1 MLQKVKEQWNSVD
14 TDSLKKSVS
23 GYLARS
29 PQAQADV
36 SDMDSVSSEKAP
48 SITELSEVSDPDT
61 SRSKSRPRKSRE
73 LQELETRLEEQVK
86 LKNRM
91 ADMLEQQQDKSKA
104 ENREVKRSYEL
115 KLQEQHSKLTEEI
128 SKKDK
133 FLDKSKHVIQEL
145 SKDVQDVQKQSDM
158 NALQHV
164 MELEKCKEETLQSTE
179 KIKQLEGELQT
190 TRDENESL
198 KQKGFALESKTNKLS
213 LLQEDNVNLTK
224 ELSTM
229 RDVMQNSTDAS
240 KDKYKLLLEQVTTE
254 RDQLKHQ
261 CSSLQQQLTDTQRD
275 SSAVKRKLED
285 NKNALV
291 SELNECKDN
300 FFKLEKEKRMLEEEG
315 KTQRS
320 AHRKEADK
328 LKKELELNREQSSQ
342 TQTVTENSL
351 SEARQLLQSKEQ
363 EIVRLSGEGE
373 RQLLQ
378 ISKLQKDSDRN
389 VQELKSSLQ
398 KERHSVEE
406 FTALVEQVKL
416 EKAQELESIYS
427 THDDEKQSLIDQ
439 NSELKQQ
446 VSATHDQL
454 TAVTSSSL
462 TAHQKYKNEL
472 SKVEKDR
479 KSMEDQVMKVK
490 NERVVLQQKCLDL
503 EKGTKGHKSA
513 EEGWIAQFEELANKH
528 EKSVKD
534 TERLQMTVELLN
546 KELSSSKTESQNKQ
560 VELQTQLTLTKQQQ
574 EQERLEMIQTIDG
587 LHSQI
592 KILEQTILSNSQKSQ
607 QLNLQLNQEQG
618 DNKQIQASLQSEL
631 DRLNHKVTES
641 EQTLM
646 ELNTAKQMIE
656 HKNDNLKTAI
666 QERNNLQT
674 QLTEKQH
681 ELEASVNQCEEIS
694 KMNNELREQI
704 LDISDKILSMRSGL
718 EEGVSTLV
726 EGVMGSIGRI
736 EVNLVGLE
744 GKVTEI
750 ERMSTEMK
758 ELRTNLA
765 TLQLENNEYQEKLQK
780 KSLEIKQLQQR
791 QTDLKK
797 VMSRELKMQS
807 SQSEVTLQEQQLAR
821 SDSNGSL
828 EITPLIPIEPLPTQ
842 NVTPV
847 IGENNPNK
855 NFLKSNSMLVLPTL
869 THNETD
875 LIDLSIQSPL
885 TEINF
890 QYLRNIILQYM
901 CSTPIEAKQL
911 HKAIFTL
918 LSASKREQT
927 SVNQFW
933 DYRESWFG
941 YKAPPKF
948 RSIIPE
954 SKEL

>member
-1 MLQKVKEQWNSVD
+1 MLQRVKEQWNSVD

-23 GYLARS
+23 GYLTRS
-29 PQAQADV
+29 PQAPGDV
-36 SDMDSVSSEKAP
+36 SDLDSVSSEKAP

-61 SRSKSRPRKSRE
+61 SRTKSRPRKSRE
-73 LQELETRLEEQVK
+73 LEELEIRLEEQVK
-86 LKNRM
+86 LKNRL

-104 ENREVKRSYEL
+104 ESREVKRSYEL
-115 KLQEQHSKLTEEI
+115 KLQEQHTKLTEEI
-128 SKKDK
+128 SKKEK
-133 FLDKSKHVIQEL
+133 FLEKSKHVIQEL

-158 NALQHV
+158 NALQHA
-164 MELEKCKEETLQSTE
+164 MELEKCKNETLQSTD

-190 TRDENESL
+190 TREDNESL
-198 KQKGFALESKTNKLS
+198 EQKGFALENTINKLS
-213 LLQEDNVNLTK
+213 LLQEDNSKLTK
-224 ELSTM
+224 EVSAM
-229 RDVMQNSTDAS
+229 REVMQNSTDAS
-240 KDKYKLLLEQVTTE
+240 EDKYKLLLEQVTNE

-261 CSSLQQQLTDTQRD
+261 CSSLQQQLTDAQGN
-275 SSAVKRKLED
+275 SSAVKRKLEGS
-285 NKNALV
+285 KNTLV

-300 FFKLEKEKRMLEEEG
+300 FFKLEKEKRRLEGEI

-320 AHRKEADK
+320 TLQGEVNK
-328 LKKELELNREQSSQ
+328 LKNELKLSREQSNKA
-342 TQTVTENSL
+342 QTVTENNL
-351 SEARQLLQSKEQ
+351 SEAKQLSQSKEQ

-406 FTALVEQVKL
+406 LTALVEQIKL

-427 THDDEKQSLIDQ
+427 THDDEKQGLIDQ

-446 VSATHDQL
+446 VSATQEQL
-454 TAVTSSSL
+454 TAVTSSSF

-490 NERVVLQQKCLDL
+490 SERVVLQQKCLDL
-503 EKGTKGHKSA
+503 EKGVKGFKSA
-513 EEGWIAQFEELANKH
+513 EEGWVTQFEELTNKH

-534 TERLQMTVELLN
+534 TERLQMTVDLLN
-546 KELSSSKTESQNKQ
+546 KELSSSRTESQNKQ

-574 EQERLEMIQTIDG
+574 EQERVELLQTIDG

-607 QLNLQLNQEQG
+607 QLNLQLDQVDG
-618 DNKQIQASLQSEL
+618 DNKQIQASLQSEV
-631 DRLNHKVTES
+631 DRLNRKATES

-674 QLTEKQH
+674 QLTEKQR

-694 KMNNELREQI
+694 KLNNELRQQI
-704 LDISDKILSMRSGL
+704 LDISDRIVSLKTGL
-718 EEGVSTLV
+718 EERVSTLV
-726 EGVMGSIGRI
+726 EGVMGRIGRI
-736 EVNLVGLE
+736 DVNLIGLE
-744 GKVTEI
+744 DKVTGLG
-750 ERMSTEMK
+750 RMSTEMK
-758 ELRTNLA
+758 ELRTSLT
-765 TLQLENNEYQEKLQK
+765 TLQLENSEYQEKLQK

-791 QTDLKK
+791 QADLKK

-807 SQSEVTLQEQQLAR
+807 NHSEMSLQEQQLAR

-828 EITPLIPIEPLPTQ
+828 DNTSLIPIEQLA
-842 NVTPV
+842 TPV
-847 IGENNPNK
+847 FGENAPNK
-855 NFLKSNSMLVLPTL
+855 NFLKSNSMLVLPSL
-869 THNETD
+869 AHSETD

-901 CSTPIEAKQL
+901 CSIPVEAKQL

-918 LSASKREQT
+918 LSASKKEQT

-933 DYRESWFG
+933 DYRDSWFG
-941 YKAPPKF
+941 YKVPPKF

>member
-1 MLQKVKEQWNSVD
+1 MLQRVKEQWNSVD

-23 GYLARS
+23 GYLVRS

-104 ENREVKRSYEL
+104 ESREVKRSYEL
-115 KLQEQHSKLTEEI
+115 KLQEQHAKLTEEA

-158 NALQHV
+158 NALQHA
-164 MELEKCKEETLQSTE
+164 MELEKCKKETFQSTE
-179 KIKQLEGELQT
+179 RIKQLEGELQT
-190 TRDENESL
+190 TRADNEGL
-198 KQKGFALESKTNKLS
+198 KQKGFALESTTNKLS
-213 LLQEDNVNLTK
+213 LLQEDNTKLTK
-224 ELSTM
+224 ELSAM
-229 RDVMQNSTDAS
+229 RDVMQNSTDTS
-240 KDKYKLLLEQVTTE
+240 EDKYKLLLEQVTSE

-261 CSSLQQQLTDTQRD
+261 CSSLQQQLTDAQRD
-275 SSAVKRKLED
+275 SSAVKRELED
-285 NKNALV
+285 SNNTLV
-291 SELNECKDN
+291 SELNECKDS
-300 FFKLEKEKRMLEEEG
+300 FYKLESEKRRLEEESR
-315 KTQRS
+315 TQRS
-320 AHRKEADK
+320 NLQKEVDK
-328 LKKELELNREQSSQ
+328 LKKELKLSSEQSNQ
-342 TQTVTENSL
+342 AQTVTENNL

-378 ISKLQKDSDRN
+378 ISKLQKDGDRN
-389 VQELKSSLQ
+389 VQELKSSIQ
-398 KERHSVEE
+398 KERNNVEE
-406 FTALVEQVKL
+406 LTALVEQVKL

-446 VSATHDQL
+446 VSSTEDQL
-454 TAVTSSSL
+454 TAVTSSSF

-490 NERVVLQQKCLDL
+490 SERVGLQQKCLDL
-503 EKGTKGHKSA
+503 EKGVKGHKSA
-513 EEGWIAQFEELANKH
+513 EEGWITQFEELTNKH
-528 EKSVKD
+528 EKSLKD
-534 TERLQMTVELLN
+534 MERLQMTVDLLN

-560 VELQTQLTLTKQQQ
+560 VELQTQLTLTKQQH
-574 EQERLEMIQTIDG
+574 EQERVEMLQTIDG
-587 LHSQI
+587 LHRQI
-592 KILEQTILSNSQKSQ
+592 KILDQTILSNSQKSQ
-607 QLNLQLNQEQG
+607 QLNLQLDQVEG
-618 DNKQIQASLQSEL
+618 DNKQIQASLQSEV
-631 DRLNHKVTES
+631 DRLNRKATES

-656 HKNDNLKTAI
+656 HKNDNLKTTI

-674 QLTEKQH
+674 QLTGKHH

-694 KMNNELREQI
+694 QANNELRQQI
-704 LDISDKILSMRSGL
+704 LDISEKIVSLKTGL
-718 EEGVSTLV
+718 EEGVNTLV
-726 EGVMGSIGRI
+726 EGVMGRIGQI

-744 GKVTEI
+744 DKVMGLG
-750 ERMSTEMK
+750 RMSTEMK
-758 ELRTNLA
+758 ELRSSLT

-791 QTDLKK
+791 QADLKK
-797 VMSRELKMQS
+797 VMSRELKLQS
-807 SQSEVTLQEQQLAR
+807 NQFEMSSQEQQLTR

-828 EITPLIPIEPLPTQ
+828 EATPLISIEPLPAH
-842 NVTPV
+842 V
-847 IGENNPNK
+847 IGENASKK

-869 THNETD
+869 AHNETD

-901 CSTPIEAKQL
+901 CSTPVEAKQL
-911 HKAIFTL
+911 HRAIFTL
-918 LSASKREQT
+918 ICASRKEQV

-933 DYRESWFG
+933 EYRESWFG